1 MLDIREGDQGE
12 IILSGRFDASQEAK
26 AAAFFQG
33 VTGSRVLDFKDL
45 EYISS
50 AGLGTLLSVQKRL
63 GKVGDELK
71 IINANKHIRDVF
83 LYSGLSRIFEID
95 AAPSS

>member
-1 MLDIREGDQGE
+1 MGFPVVFIWVGDTSTLLWR
-12 IILSGRFDASQEAK
+12 LSRC
-26 AAAFFQG
+26 

-63 GKVGDELK
+63 MKVGDELK

-83 LYSGLSRIFEID
+83 KYSGLSQVFDIHD
-95 AAPSS
+95 APGS